1 MRFEQCHRRSKLTS
15 NVSGSFTNIIHT
27 LALKSQ
33 LKFSFQMCGPL
44 QKSCDY
50 QTASELTDV
59 DCNKFQFLTEN
70 RKALL
75 KVKQVKING
84 ISYVPN
90 MVVVTDGTTD
100 LPLFGNINAI
110 FVYNNDDVYFLC
122 DELITVCLKEHY
134 ACYEIEMGKK
144 QMLIDYRT
152 LYIVSPAVKTK
163 KGTIY
168 VTLKHIL

>member
-1 MRFEQCHRRSKLTS
+1 
-15 NVSGSFTNIIHT
+15 
-27 LALKSQ
+27 
-33 LKFSFQMCGPL
+33 MCGPL

-163 KGTIY
+163 KRDDLCHIETHFVINCFKLLIKILIY
-168 VTLKHIL
+168 FYYFKLIITFMII